1 MKRNVNLAGTNIS
14 ITFLGRAKGAI
25 PFFNA
30 YFHNFISSDQKG
42 DAKITISVLK
52 NPHNGFPVRST
63 SMNPIY
69 EQLLSTPD
77 VAAWLR
83 EVPDYKEDF
92 PISKRTIC
100 SFCLDGLLLFDPITA
115 AGRIYLL
122 RQDLLCFRP
131 LNAGQIGP
139 V

>member
-1 MKRNVNLAGTNIS
+1 MKLNVNLSGTNIS
-14 ITFLGRAKGAI
+14 ITFLGRAKEAI

-30 YFHNFISSDQKG
+30 YFHDFISSNQKG
-42 DAKITISVLK
+42 DAKIVISVLK
-52 NPHNGFPVRST
+52 IPHNGFPVRST
-63 SMNPIY
+63 STNPIY